1 MNFEMETLI
10 PVALDF
16 VLDRDPSHDLPDDL
30 LATAVADR
38 ARLMAGDGA
47 D

>member
-1 MNFEMETLI
+1 MNMNFETETLI

-16 VLDRDPSHDLPDDL
+16 VLDWELPDEL
-30 LATAVADR
+30 LAMAVADR